1 MKSLLISTPNYG
13 IVLWMMQKGPIP
25 HTFIDHMMS
34 RKRRIHYLSNEM
46 NLDLKIPSEVTQI
59 QLTLYTMDIIFVNSS
74 FQVATFLT
82 CPFPKDHVQL
92 CFFGLQG
99 WDSLQMFIWWLK
111 VVFYFCS
118 HWRKTGS
125 PMARFILSM
134 KIYAETGILSAYA
147 RKCLTQTS
155 VL

>member
-1 MKSLLISTPNYG
+1 MKSLLISAPSYG
-13 IVLWMMQKGPIP
+13 IVLWMMQKRPIP
-25 HTFIDHMMS
+25 HTLMNHMMS
-34 RKRRIHYLSNEM
+34 IKRRINYLSNKM
-46 NLDLKIPSEVTQI
+46 NLDLKTSSEVM
-59 QLTLYTMDIIFVNSS
+59 QLQFTVYTMDIIFINST

-92 CFFGLQG
+92 CFFGVQG
-99 WDSLQMFIWWLK
+99 RDSLQMFIWWLK

-125 PMARFILSM
+125 PMARFTSM
-134 KIYAETGILSAYA
+134 KIYCRNILSAYA
-147 RKCLTQTS
+147 RKCLMQTS